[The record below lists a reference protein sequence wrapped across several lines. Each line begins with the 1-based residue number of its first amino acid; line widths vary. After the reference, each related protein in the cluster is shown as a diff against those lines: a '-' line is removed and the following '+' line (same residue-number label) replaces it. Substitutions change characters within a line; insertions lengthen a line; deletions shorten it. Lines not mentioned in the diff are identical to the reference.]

1 MPKILLK
8 LNKAVY
14 AFDEYVSSEN
24 KLRVE
29 TKKISNFI
37 GRYSTKRLQTTV
49 KNSENAISQRGI
61 TFRVYSED
69 KPADH
74 YWPLDIIPR
83 IITKKNWTKIS
94 KGLIQRVKALN
105 LFINDVYNEQRIF
118 KEKIIPKKIIF
129 DSGKILCS
137 L

>member
-1 MPKILLK
+1 MPKISW
-8 LNKAVY
+8 NSYKAIN
-14 AFDEYVSSEN
+14 AFDEYVTSEN
-24 KLRVE
+24 KLRSE
-29 TKKISNFI
+29 SKKISNFI
-37 GRYSTKRLQTTV
+37 GKYSTKRLLTTV

-83 IITKKNWTKIS
+83 IITKKNWSKIS

-118 KEKIIPKKIIF
+118 KEKIIRIWRR
-129 DSGKILCS
+129 
-137 L
+137 

>member
-1 MPKILLK
+1 MPKISWNSYK
-8 LNKAVY
+8 DVN

-29 TKKISNFI
+29 TKKISDFI

-94 KGLIQRVKALN
+94 KSLIQRVKGAQS
-105 LFINDVYNEQRIF
+105 FYQRC
-118 KEKIIPKKIIF
+118 
-129 DSGKILCS
+129 L
-137 L
+137 